1 MRSGT
6 ARRTMSGMQPLLGAP
21 LDPSRLVA
29 HADVLYRA
37 AWALTGSRHDAEDLV
52 QETYA
57 NVLAR
62 PRRIRESELGYL
74 LRALRNTHTDHRRG
88 AARRPLTVELQENDA
103 PQQPESATNAHAIM
117 AAIASAPPPFRDA
130 VVAIDVQGLSYAEAA
145 RHLGVPEATV
155 TSRLYRGR
163 RHVAQRLTEGTETPL
178 SDRDRLVGLRQRGDD
193 QPGCCPRGCR
203 VTQTCANR

>member
-1 MRSGT
+1 MCSGP
-6 ARRTMSGMQPLLGAP
+6 ARRSMHGMPALRGTP
-21 LDPSRLVA
+21 LDPNRLAA
-29 HADVLYRA
+29 HADVLFRS
-37 AWALTGSRHDAEDLV
+37 AWALTGSRYEAEDLV

-74 LRALRNTHTDHRRG
+74 LRALRNTHADRRRT
-88 AARRPLTVELQENDA
+88 AARRPLTVELRETDA
-103 PQQPESATNAHAIM
+103 PHREEPTIDARAIM
-117 AAIASAPPPFRDA
+117 EAIASASPPFRDA

-163 RHVAQRLTEGTETPL
+163 RHVAQRLTGSPQPRV
-178 SDRDRLVGLRQRGDD
+178 SHRDPLVGLS
-193 QPGCCPRGCR
+193 
-203 VTQTCANR
+203 